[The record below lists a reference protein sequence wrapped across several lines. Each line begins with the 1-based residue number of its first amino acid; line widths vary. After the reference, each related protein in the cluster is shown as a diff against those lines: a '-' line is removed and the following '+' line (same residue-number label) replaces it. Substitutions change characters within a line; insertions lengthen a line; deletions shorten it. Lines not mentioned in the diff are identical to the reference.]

1 MRSSTSDPITET
13 GVHCGAGPRRRRG
26 FPLAGRRLS
35 NAPHHRPGPRGGTAA
50 CLFTDP
56 PLKYG
61 PDLRRAPP
69 SGQHGAITL
78 TVVNLILD
86 PGVDI
91 LKTKENHGPHPG
103 LNRDT
108 LAVQAYADVSQ
119 RF

>member
-1 MRSSTSDPITET
+1 M
-13 GVHCGAGPRRRRG
+13 
-26 FPLAGRRLS
+26 
-35 NAPHHRPGPRGGTAA
+35 
-50 CLFTDP
+50 
-56 PLKYG
+56 
-61 PDLRRAPP
+61 
-69 SGQHGAITL
+69 
-78 TVVNLILD
+78 NLILD